1 MSLRKII
8 LTIFLS
14 SFYIQTPALATTR
27 LVTKTNDTELYA
39 EPNKSS
45 KLIKKL
51 PQGAS
56 LEASV
61 RKGMFWEA
69 TEGGQKV
76 YVSIM
81 KVKPEAS
88 GSDSNVSNALQK
100 AVQSERQEN
109 DSANMRSR
117 STVMGVR
124 GLDDTSDTAY
134 AGTVRPNLRAVYN
147 MENYVTPA
155 DKVNELETKVMS
167 EVEARSENAQ
177 KP

>member
-1 MSLRKII
+1 MPLSKFI
-8 LTIFLS
+8 LFQIFFGVIAQS
-14 SFYIQTPALATTR
+14 QIFASTR
-27 LVTKTNDTELYA
+27 LVTKASDTELYA

-45 KLIKKL
+45 TVIKKL
-51 PQGAS
+51 AQGIAIEGS
-56 LEASV
+56 E

-76 YVSIM
+76 YVSIL
-81 KVKPEAS
+81 KVKAEAS
-88 GSDSNVSNALQK
+88 ASDSNVSNALQK

-134 AGTVRPNLRAVYN
+134 AGSVRPNLRAVYN
-147 MENYVTPA
+147 MENYSSTPQKL
-155 DKVNELETKVMS
+155 DELEELVKK
-167 EVEARSENAQ
+167 EIEERSAQ
-177 KP
+177 RP